1 MPNLPP
7 FPRLRRP
14 IAVGASVAPDA
25 LEVAEPKVV
34 DVAGLRWIH
43 VENPRLGL
51 PAAAHPDRVDL
62 RDERARPWRERAVLL
77 VDRGRADGD
86 HARLPDDPVPSPGLA
101 VSARWPGP
109 T

>member
-34 DVAGLRWIH
+34 EAAGLRWIH

-62 RDERARPWRERAVLL
+62 RMNV
-77 VDRGRADGD
+77 
-86 HARLPDDPVPSPGLA
+86 PVPGENEPFSFWIVVALMAIMLVFLTILFRRRGWL
-101 VSARWPGP
+101 
-109 T
+109 